1 MEPLQQGGMSPAV
14 VLRLC
19 STFPYVGSRK
29 QKPRNV
35 GEIEENLE
43 RSTEYNALTQ
53 KKLKIGAAN
62 RHCQP
67 RLRKS
72 PCLGGRSASPCS
84 CWCRPRSRPHRDQSG
99 EMRNCVF
106 FFFGGLVGFFGGH
119 DYSPYLRRL
128 GTQDLS
134 PDYHHHH
141 HHHHHH
147 HFRFWVSGFVLQ
159 VMSRIIS
166 EIKRAGS

>member
-1 MEPLQQGGMSPAV
+1 MSPAV

-106 FFFGGLVGFFGGH
+106 FVLEDWSDFLGVMITVRIFGGDLVRH
-119 DYSPYLRRL
+119 SRSESRLSSSSLSSSPSSSSFPFLGCLASSCRL
-128 GTQDLS
+128 
-134 PDYHHHH
+134 
-141 HHHHHH
+141 
-147 HFRFWVSGFVLQ
+147 
-159 VMSRIIS
+159 
-166 EIKRAGS
+166 

>member
-67 RLRKS
+67 RHHVAV
-72 PCLGGRSASPCS
+72 GAV
-84 CWCRPRSRPHRDQSG
+84 RDQGRTATSLG
-99 EMRNCVF
+99 RCGIVF
-106 FFFGGLVGFFGGH
+106 SFFLEDWSDFLGVMITVRIFGGDLVRH
-119 DYSPYLRRL
+119 SRSESRLSSSSLSSSPSSSSFPFWGVWLRL
-128 GTQDLS
+128 
-134 PDYHHHH
+134 
-141 HHHHHH
+141 
-147 HFRFWVSGFVLQ
+147 
-159 VMSRIIS
+159 
-166 EIKRAGS
+166 AGYEPNHI

>member
-106 FFFGGLVGFFGGH
+106 FFLEDWSDFLGVMITVRIFGGDLVRH
-119 DYSPYLRRL
+119 SRSESRLSSSSLSSSPSSSFPFLGVWLRL
-128 GTQDLS
+128 
-134 PDYHHHH
+134 
-141 HHHHHH
+141 
-147 HFRFWVSGFVLQ
+147 
-159 VMSRIIS
+159 
-166 EIKRAGS
+166 AGYEPNHI